1 MVPIYTRLAKIEGL
15 EMKAPNSNIQAP
27 TKLRYP
33 SSQSGIQFRAARSRC
48 LVFLWSLVLGAWS
61 FSVHAVDT
69 NAVISKWIAAQANI
83 HTFSAD
89 VVQTRTF
96 KSLTQPLTAYGH
108 VWFEAPN
115 RFRWELTNPVPSIAV
130 RGSEEML
137 VIYPKIKR
145 AERYPLT
152 GEKAGQWRDVMKLLD
167 AGFPRSEADVQSQY
181 NILSQQVNGEVCELT
196 LQPKSTAARK
206 LMPQIKIG
214 FSTKD
219 SSLTSTELQMVD
231 GSIMRNDF
239 KNTELNPKI
248 DPSLFAPKLDG
259 DYKISEP
266 FKP

>member
-1 MVPIYTRLAKIEGL
+1 MNL
-15 EMKAPNSNIQAP
+15 QH
-27 TKLRYP
+27 P
-33 SSQSGIQFRAARSRC
+33 SSNNVFRPVSIG
-48 LVFLWSLVLGAWS
+48 FLSLVLFWSLLLGTGS
-61 FSVHAVDT
+61 FSALAADT
-69 NAVISKWIAAQANI
+69 NSTVSKWIAAQSNI

-130 RGSEEML
+130 RTTEEML

-152 GEKAGQWRDVMKLLD
+152 GDKAGQWRDVMKLLD

-196 LQPKSTAARK
+196 LQPKSAAARK

-219 SSLTSTELQMVD
+219 SLLTLTELQMAD
-231 GSIMRNDF
+231 GSTMRNDF

-259 DYKISEP
+259 EYKISEP

>member
-1 MVPIYTRLAKIEGL
+1 MVPIHTALAKIEGL
-15 EMKAPNSNIQAP
+15 SPEVPKSNIQVP
-27 TKLRYP
+27 MKLQC
-33 SSQSGIQFRAARSRC
+33 SSSNSAFRPDSIGIWY
-48 LVFLWSLVLGAWS
+48 LVLLWSLTIGSWS
-61 FSVHAVDT
+61 FSARAAET
-69 NAVISKWIAAQANI
+69 NSTVSKWIAAQANI

-130 RGSEEML
+130 RSSEEML
-137 VIYPKIKR
+137 VIYPRLKR

-181 NILSQQVNGEVCELT
+181 NILSQQVKGDVCELT
-196 LQPKSTAARK
+196 LQPKSSAARS

-248 DPSLFAPKLDG
+248 DPTLFAPKLDS

-266 FKP
+266 FKQ